1 MNLSRLWDTFCCDCG
16 TDLPADASQTACK
29 NERQDYAARF
39 GVSSERFVQL
49 FETAFPQV
57 T

>member
-1 MNLSRLWDTFCCDCG
+1 VGHIGPLLPHKRLVE
-16 TDLPADASQTACK
+16 

-39 GVSSERFVQL
+39 GVSSERFAHL

>member
-1 MNLSRLWDTFCCDCG
+1 MSLFRLWDMRRRDCG
-16 TDLPADASQTACK
+16 TDLSAHASQTACK

-39 GVSSERFVQL
+39 GVSSERFAHL

>member
-1 MNLSRLWDTFCCDCG
+1 MNLFRLWDTSRRDCG
-16 TDLPADASQTACK
+16 TDLPAHASQTACE

-49 FETAFPQV
+49 FETAFPQA

>member
-1 MNLSRLWDTFCCDCG
+1 MNLFRLWDMICRNCG
-16 TDLPADASQTACK
+16 TDLPAYASQTACE

-39 GVSSERFVQL
+39 GVSSERFEQL
-49 FETAFPQV
+49 FETAFPRV

>member
-1 MNLSRLWDTFCCDCG
+1 VG
-16 TDLPADASQTACK
+16 QDLPVHASQTACK

-39 GVSSERFVQL
+39 GVSSERFEQV
-49 FETAFPQV
+49 FETAFPQA